1 MFDNIVDAIHRELH
15 ELDEKYADD
24 IQMTAQDLEHID
36 KMAHTL
42 KSLISYEVMYNGC
55 EDSRSRTRRDTRYG
69 YNRRY

>member
-36 KMAHTL
+36 KMAHAL

-55 EDSRSRTRRDTRYG
+55 EDNRSRTRRDTRY